1 MSSAAKAIA
10 SQGLKLRAL
19 SLGAVKAFDHAMQF
33 LLPVL
38 LVRCLDTAS
47 FGEYRLLWLAVGTLM
62 AVATLNMPGSLYFFL
77 PRSNAEERRLYIHQ
91 TLAYLGLAG
100 LVCALLVS
108 PLNPWLPEAVKP
120 LMKYGA
126 VVPAFIALWVTST
139 LLDYAPTVEERISW
153 QAYATV
159 AVAVVR
165 VLLLGAAAWFTGDL
179 MIMLWLLVAAVL
191 LKITLLFAYIQRYHG
206 LGRPWLNRATF
217 AGQLRYAVPFGISS
231 AFYSLRSQADQW
243 VAASLFALQSFA
255 AFSIAAILGQVVN
268 IFRTSVLEAFLPSM
282 SRMEAAGDVKSLL
295 DMNARANVMVGT
307 LLYPLLGFA
316 FVFAEDIVGFVYT
329 AAYVEA
335 APVMRVYVVGLVL
348 MVIEIGSIILLLRQ
362 GPFSLAVNTGALVLS
377 AAVSWLAASH
387 IGLAG
392 AAAGSVVVLY
402 ADRFITLRRIASQT
416 GVPVARLQHW
426 GTLIWL
432 LVVMAL
438 SALIARLAVL
448 NWAESLPVLARLAVG
463 GTILSALYCGAV
475 LIVRGRR

>member
-47 FGEYRLLWLAVGTLM
+47 FGEYRLLWLAVGTVM
-62 AVATLNMPGSLYFFL
+62 AVATLNMAGSLYYFL
-77 PRSNAEERRLYIHQ
+77 PRAAGAEEKRLYVHQ
-91 TLAYLGLAG
+91 TLIYLGIAG
-100 LVCALLVS
+100 LVCAFIIS
-108 PLNPWLPEAVKP
+108 PWNPWLPEAVKP

-126 VVPAFIALWVTST
+126 VVPAFIALWVTSH

-165 VLLLGAAAWFTGDL
+165 VVLLAAAAWFTGDL

-206 LGRPWLNRATF
+206 FARPWFKRATF
-217 AGQLRYAVPFGISS
+217 VGQLRYAVPFGVSS
-231 AFYSLRSQADQW
+231 AFYGLRAQADQW

-282 SRMEAAGDVKSLL
+282 SRMEAAGDVKSVL

-316 FVFAEDIVGFVYT
+316 FAFADDIVRFVYT
-329 AAYVEA
+329 SAYVEA
-335 APVMRVYVVGLVL
+335 APVMRVYVVALVL
-348 MVIEIGSIILLLRQ
+348 MVIEIGSIVLLLRQ
-362 GPFSLAVNTGALVLS
+362 GPFALRVSLCLLAVS

-387 IGLAG
+387 VGLAG
-392 AAAGSVVVLY
+392 AAAGSVLALY
-402 ADRFITLRRIASQT
+402 IDRAVTLRRVASLT
-416 GVPVARLQHW
+416 GVPVAKLQQW
-426 GTLIWL
+426 GSLLWL
-432 LVVMAL
+432 LVVTAL
-438 SALIARLAVL
+438 ASLIARLAVE
-448 NWAESLPVLARLAVG
+448 NWADALPALARISIG
-463 GTILSALYCGAV
+463 GAILSAIYCGAV
-475 LIVRGRR
+475 LVRRKA